1 MQIVRVVGKL
11 EPGGAQLALLRLS
24 RELSERHGVRTRLLA
39 GDATRDGTQLARSY
53 GITVETFRGA
63 GRVHPTQNLQWQCSM
78 PFAQWLAPRLAG
90 ADIVHAHM
98 LGAWWAA
105 GQVIDARTPLVATE
119 HNQVNWTSAR
129 IRFLRPT
136 AGRVDRFYAM
146 GPAAARFALEAGVRP
161 GVLRPARSAVD
172 GMDCPAPDATPTTPR
187 ITFAGRFA
195 SDKGIDVLVE
205 ALALLPSAL
214 RTSVYLL
221 GDGPLRAG
229 VTARVA
235 QLPGAD
241 QVVMPGW
248 VDQPWTFL
256 AGSAVHVVPSREEAW
271 SQSAVLAMG
280 LGVPVVGTRV
290 DGLID
295 TLADGRGLLVP
306 PDQPSSLASAIA
318 AVLTSRSVTDLAG
331 ARLYA
336 HQFTPARVAE
346 HQLREYQDLIV
357 ATQQRGVDVTTPSGT
372 VAATI

>member
-24 RELSERHGVRTRLLA
+24 RELRERYGVRTRLLA
-39 GDATRDGTQLARSY
+39 GDATPDGIQLARSH
-53 GITVETFRGA
+53 GATVETFHVP
-63 GRVHPTQNLQWQCSM
+63 GRLHPTQNLQWQCSI
-78 PFAQWLAPRLAG
+78 PFTQWLGPRLAG

-98 LGAWWAA
+98 IGAWWAA

-119 HNQVNWTSAR
+119 HNQVNWTPAQLRS
-129 IRFLRPT
+129 LRPT

-161 GVLRPARSAVD
+161 EVLRPARSAVD
-172 GMDCPAPDATPTTPR
+172 GIGCSDPDTTLMTPR

-205 ALALLPSAL
+205 ALALLPSA
-214 RTSVYLL
+214 RRGSVYLL
-221 GDGPLRAG
+221 GDGPLRGGIA
-229 VTARVA
+229 ARIA
-235 QLPGAD
+235 RLPGAD

-248 VDQPWTFL
+248 VDRPWKFL

-295 TLADGRGLLVP
+295 TLTDGRGILVP
-306 PDQPSSLASAIA
+306 PEDPSSLASAVA
-318 AVLTSRSVTDLAG
+318 AVLTAEAVTDLAG
-331 ARLYA
+331 ARQYA
-336 HQFTPARVAE
+336 HRFTAARVAE
-346 HQLREYQDLIV
+346 DQLRGYQDLIV
-357 ATQQRGVDVTTPSGT
+357 ATSRRGPGVRVPS
-372 VAATI
+372 